1 MVAMR
6 HPLLGSCYLID
17 FALTQVKANDTM
29 PIIGLLHL
37 IPTPPPPL
45 LPVEDLPFLLSPE
58 EWLKLHSPLKNLL
71 KIWALP
77 LKNLGLSLKN
87 FVNAKEFYIYIYN
100 IYIYIYIFFFYSTS
114 KRILN
119 FYNLPPGEF
128 YGSSTGVVRI
138 LNAIAQDN
146 FYFAY

>member
-1 MVAMR
+1 MAKIAFT
-6 HPLLGSCYLID
+6 PKK
-17 FALTQVKANDTM
+17 LTENMGFTLEEFGF
-29 PIIGLLHL
+29 I
-37 IPTPPPPL
+37 
-45 LPVEDLPFLLSPE
+45 PE
-58 EWLKLHSPLKNLL
+58 EFRERQRIL
-71 KIWALP
+71 
-77 LKNLGLSLKN
+77 
-87 FVNAKEFYIYIYN
+87 
-100 IYIYIYIFFFYSTS
+100 YIYIYIFFFFFIFYSTS